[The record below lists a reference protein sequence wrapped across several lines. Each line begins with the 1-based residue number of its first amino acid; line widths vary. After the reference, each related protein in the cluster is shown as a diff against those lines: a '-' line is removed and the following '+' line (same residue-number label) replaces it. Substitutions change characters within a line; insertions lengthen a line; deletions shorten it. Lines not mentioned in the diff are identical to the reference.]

1 MKPLAFLDIE
11 TTGLDPYN
19 DEIVEVAYLR
29 EYDNPY
35 SLLTRNFSLEID
47 EKVADPYALRVN
59 RYWER
64 KPDLLD
70 IRLANSPAA
79 YSLVVDLK
87 DHIIVGNNPT
97 FDLTFL
103 TQFLRKWGWKPT
115 WHYRPVDVGSMAV
128 GLTGNPNLKTPDVA
142 EHFRV
147 PLPTEQHTA
156 LADATWNREIYHAML
171 DIWPP
176 PCGSS

>member
-19 DEIVEVAYLR
+19 DEIVEIAYLR
-29 EYDNPY
+29 EYADPEA
-35 SLLTRNFSLEID
+35 LLKCNFSLEID
-47 EKVADPYALRVN
+47 EKQANPEALKIN

-70 IRLANSPAA
+70 IRMANSAAA
-79 YSLVVDLK
+79 YKLVVDLK

-115 WHYRPVDVGSMAV
+115 WHYRPLDVGSMAQGRLQARGV
-128 GLTGNPNLKTPDVA
+128 LPTA
-142 EHFRV
+142 EIANTFNV
-147 PLPTEQHTA
+147 PLPQNQHSA
-156 LADATWNREIYHAML
+156 LADATWNRDIYNRLCA
-171 DIWPP
+171 
-176 PCGSS
+176 SS